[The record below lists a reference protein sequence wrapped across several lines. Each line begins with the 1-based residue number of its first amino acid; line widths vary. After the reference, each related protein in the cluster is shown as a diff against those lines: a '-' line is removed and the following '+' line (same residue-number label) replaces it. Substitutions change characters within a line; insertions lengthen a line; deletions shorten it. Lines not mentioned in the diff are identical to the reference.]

1 MPTLDTAT
9 SHSQASFEPG
19 VNLQD
24 SNPDAGVE
32 HTKSDLFYKIQ
43 LSEGRDA
50 VWVHASDGSTVGRF
64 GRFGI
69 DLHNTLT
76 DQMAGMPEC
85 KLCTHGR
92 PTSDDWNLF
101 RQKCQEFYGVDVPA
115 DAFSPELFAAGS
127 TASAAT

>member
-9 SHSQASFEPG
+9 NIERTSVEPG
-19 VNLQD
+19 ISLLD
-24 SNPDAGVE
+24 SNQAHGLE
-32 HTKSDLFYKIQ
+32 QSKLDLFYEIQ

-50 VWVHASDGSTVGRF
+50 IWVHASDGSTVGRF

-76 DQMAGMPEC
+76 DQMAGMSEC

-92 PTSDDWNLF
+92 PTSADWILF
-101 RQKCQEFYGVDVPA
+101 RQKCSEFYGVDVPY
-115 DAFSPELFAAGS
+115 DAFDPALFCDGS
-127 TASAAT
+127 TAPAAT